1 MLGLTQYREMH
12 GDCWNR
18 KRREARIKGST
29 SWWSMHSPAMRYRF
43 TCLHGRPSKRNGD
56 TLIPVESL
64 PSTSVEGTSIFCR

>member
-1 MLGLTQYREMH
+1 
-12 GDCWNR
+12 
-18 KRREARIKGST
+18 
-29 SWWSMHSPAMRYRF
+29 MHSPAMRYRF